1 MAGMR
6 ILPQL
11 LLCSSLALALACG
24 GDDEAEVFATE
35 IGEGDHTPRSV
46 IFTVIAT
53 AADGLNQPR
62 DLEFN
67 PLRPN
72 ELWIVNYEDDS
83 TLTIM
88 DAPSDSRTYE
98 KRIDGYA
105 QHFMEQVTAIAFG
118 QDETT
123 FGLPGTFGTCGEST
137 NTYNGRAEGNNFTG
151 PSLWSS
157 DFSVYAAQN
166 PTGLGSHLDM
176 LHNTPLC
183 TGMVHESANRYWT
196 VGGYHRAIDLYDF
209 QEDDGIGNDNHLDGL
224 TWRYAEGEI
233 GYKEGVANHLELDH
247 TSGMLYIAD
256 PANARVAR
264 IDTATGSEGDLR
276 TSFETPVQM
285 MNGVVV
291 EDFLKNADLLSAP
304 SGLVLHNEMLFVSD
318 YGNGYLLA
326 FDLEGELL
334 NYLDTGLG
342 GGKLSG
348 ITIGPDGKLYFVD
361 MVGNQVLRVDPP
373 RVAQ

>member
-1 MAGMR
+1 MR
-6 ILPQL
+6 ILPHL
-11 LLCSSLALALACG
+11 LICSSLALAACG
-24 GDDEAEVFATE
+24 SDEPAEVLATE
-35 IGEGDHTPRSV
+35 IGDGDHSPGSV
-46 IFTVIAT
+46 TFTVIAT
-53 AADGLNQPR
+53 AEDGLNQPR

-72 ELWIVNYEDDS
+72 ELWVVNYEDDS

-88 DAPSDSRTYE
+88 DALSENPTFE

-105 QHFMEQVTAIAFG
+105 LHFMEQVTAIAFG

-123 FGLPGTFGTCGEST
+123 FGIPGTFGTCGEST
-137 NTYNGRAEGNNFTG
+137 NTYNGQADGNNFTG

-183 TGMVHESANRYWT
+183 TGMVHVENNKYWT
-196 VGGYHRAIDLYDF
+196 VGGLHKSLDLYDF
-209 QEDDGIGNDNHLDGL
+209 QEDDGIGNDDHLDGL

-233 GYKEGVANHLELDH
+233 AYKEGVANHLELDH
-247 TSGMLYIAD
+247 ASGMLYIAD
-256 PANARVAR
+256 PGNGRVAR
-264 IDTATGSEGDLR
+264 MDTATGTEGQLR
-276 TSFETPVQM
+276 QSFETPVQM
-285 MNGVVV
+285 MDGAVV
-291 EDFLKNADLLSAP
+291 EDFAKDPDLLSAP
-304 SGLVLHNEMLFVSD
+304 SGLVLHNETLFVSD
-318 YGNGYLLA
+318 YGTGYLLA
-326 FDLEGELL
+326 FDLEGTLL

-348 ITIGPDGKLYFVD
+348 ITFGPDGKLYFVD
-361 MVGNQVLRVDPP
+361 MVGNQVIRVDVPE
-373 RVAQ
+373 AAL